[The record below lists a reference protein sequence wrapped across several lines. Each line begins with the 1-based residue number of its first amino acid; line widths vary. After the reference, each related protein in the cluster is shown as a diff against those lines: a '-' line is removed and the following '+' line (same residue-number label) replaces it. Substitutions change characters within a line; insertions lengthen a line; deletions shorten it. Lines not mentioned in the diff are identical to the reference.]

1 MLHGSYALYKNWC
14 GTSDL
19 GSDNGNIVGL
29 LVKHA
34 GLPKHKQRKGG
45 ANMSLIERA
54 ASRLAKK
61 DASNFIPDGE
71 LQQVS
76 RSKYDSDSSFFAG
89 DSMHPGAGEEK
100 GVKNDR
106 KEIDLAHGEN
116 SSKRTIKKLDIDLE
130 HLHRRGIVTLGHT
143 KSEIAEQFR
152 LIKRPVLTN
161 AFNPDSGIKN
171 GNLIMV
177 TSSLSGEGKSFCS
190 INLAMSIAMEMD
202 HRVLLVD
209 ADVARP
215 SIPAN
220 LGYSPEEPGLLDL
233 IRDPQCQIPDVM
245 MRTNVKKL
253 TLIPAGRR
261 HTHATELLA
270 SQSMRSIL
278 VELAQRYHDR
288 VVIFDSPPLLLT
300 SESRVLA
307 SQMGQIILVVEA
319 ERTTQQ
325 TVKEALQQIEACDVV
340 NLIYNKAKTHGSSGY
355 YGYY

>member
-1 MLHGSYALYKNWC
+1 
-14 GTSDL
+14 
-19 GSDNGNIVGL
+19 
-29 LVKHA
+29 
-34 GLPKHKQRKGG
+34 
-45 ANMSLIERA
+45 MSLIERA
-54 ASRLAKK
+54 ADKL
-61 DASNFIPDGE
+61 
-71 LQQVS
+71 
-76 RSKYDSDSSFFAG
+76 
-89 DSMHPGAGEEK
+89 
-100 GVKNDR
+100 VKNDMHGFMPGDMPQR
-106 KEIDLAHGEN
+106 DFHDGVDPGPLFLSDGVPGKKNEHSRIAQEKAGADLINKTVGTKRTVKKIEIDLEN
-116 SSKRTIKKLDIDLE
+116 
-130 HLHRRGIVTLGHT
+130 LHRKGVVTLHHT

-152 LIKRPVLTN
+152 LVKRPLLAN

-190 INLAMSIAMEMD
+190 LNLAMSIAMEMD

-215 SIPAN
+215 SIPAT
-220 LGYSPEEPGLLDL
+220 LGFSPEEPGLLEV
-233 IRDPQCQIPDVM
+233 IRDSQLSISDVM
-245 MRTNVKKL
+245 MKTNVKKL

-278 VELAQRYHDR
+278 IELAQRYKDR

-300 SESRVLA
+300 SEARVLA
-307 SQMGQIILVVEA
+307 SQMGQIVLVVEA

-340 NLIYNKAKTHGSSGY
+340 NLIYNKAKAHGSTGY